1 MGIRGLRTSPET
13 PRMSVGELPT
23 RATKAEEVWKE
34 RKKYISLAPCRDWKE
49 KFIFKGLP

>member
-1 MGIRGLRTSPET
+1 MGIRGLCISPEK

-23 RATKAEEVWKE
+23 RATKAKELWKE

-49 KFIFKGLP
+49 KFIFNDLP